1 MKTDSSRVQSGG
13 SKRWHCLQLSAVSY
27 SEALDLQ
34 HRLVDA
40 RINKIIDRDI
50 VLLLEHPPVFT
61 LGRRGGLESLKI
73 SEKFLEETG
82 IPIFHTERGG
92 TITFHGPGQVVLY
105 PIIRLR
111 ENRMRVVEYV
121 TGLEEIMI
129 RTAGDWGIRAERNSL
144 NRGVWVGNRKLGSIG
159 ISVRRGITFHGL
171 ALNVNLSLEPFGWI
185 HPCGLPGVQMTSMR
199 EVLSSEIAMNPVR
212 RAVRQHIESVFAV
225 ELEMIKREE
234 LRGIKINDL
243 AASLKL

>member
-1 MKTDSSRVQSGG
+1 MQSGG

-92 TITFHGPGQVVLY
+92 TITFHGPGQVLY
-105 PIIRLR
+105 PSSSQ
-111 ENRMRVVEYV
+111 ENRMRSEYV
-121 TGLEEIMI
+121 NGAGRIMI
-129 RTAGDWGIRAERNSL
+129 RTAGDWGIRADVILEP
-144 NRGVWVGNRKLGSIG
+144 GGWVGNRKLGSIEFG
-159 ISVRRGITFHGL
+159 RRGITSRHGD
-171 ALNVNLSLEPFGWI
+171 NVNLSLDTFGWI
-185 HPCGLPGVQMTSMR
+185 HPCGLPGVQMTSMGKCFSNCH
-199 EVLSSEIAMNPVR
+199 ESVS
-212 RAVRQHIESVFAV
+212 RAVRQHIESVSP
-225 ELEMIKREE
+225 LSWK
-234 LRGIKINDL
+234 
-243 AASLKL
+243 